1 MKTGLNPA
9 ETILEKLITFRNEI
23 FKNFRL
29 KSGSFFIKVCQQ
41 NLTSW
46 LDFLYIGSKAINAL
60 NFILSYRNEA
70 NTG

>member
-29 KSGSFFIKVCQQ
+29 KSGSFLLKPVNKIQ
-41 NLTSW
+41 
-46 LDFLYIGSKAINAL
+46 
-60 NFILSYRNEA
+60 
-70 NTG
+70 